1 MKVAKQIGFICNRIN
16 YLKKHLFSPKNLLY
30 TNIGISTI
38 LSGSGD
44 ILEQYHEI
52 LKVNY
57 SWIMHIIIAL
67 FIFFVIFDN
76 LTIFLHF

>member
-1 MKVAKQIGFICNRIN
+1 MKAKGIGFIFNGIN
-16 YLKKHLFSPKNLLY
+16 YVKKHLFSPKNLLY
-30 TNIGISTI
+30 TNIGISTT

-57 SWIMHIIIAL
+57 NWIMHIIITL
-67 FIFFVIFDN
+67 FLFF
-76 LTIFLHF
+76 L